1 MLAFCLFL
9 FRSIYSRPTR
19 RATAPHPIR
28 CVSPSCL
35 RESCLN
41 ACGTLLE
48 TVTSRCCWCT
58 TVVCRCG
65 VGGTHAATSAPL
77 RVPCT
82 WGSGLF
88 VVPPSLRHCWWVRS
102 ASKCHPEALA
112 NVAAPDRCH
121 EQRRG
126 AAALRI
132 HHWGA
137 VCCGRAWRCGASTE
151 MAVPTPPCI
160 PAIPQL
166 GVMAE
171 MREAWRTWMRVV

>member
-82 WGSGLF
+82 WGSGLLWRLHHCTTAGGCAVRASVTPKRWRMWQHRIGATSSAGERLLSGF
-88 VVPPSLRHCWWVRS
+88 TTGVLCVVVGHGG
-102 ASKCHPEALA
+102 
-112 NVAAPDRCH
+112 VAPAQKWQC
-121 EQRRG
+121 QRR
-126 AAALRI
+126 
-132 HHWGA
+132 
-137 VCCGRAWRCGASTE
+137 RAS
-151 MAVPTPPCI
+151 
-160 PAIPQL
+160 PQSPHL

-171 MREAWRTWMRVV
+171 MREAWRTWMRW